1 MAAVRGLWKRH
12 DTLEVEDIRNVTVLK
27 RQLINGNHV
36 LEASINNKFR
46 EVIQQSCWLVVL
58 TESRACSGS

>member
-36 LEASINNKFR
+36 LEASISHKFR
-46 EVIQQSCWLVVL
+46 EVL
-58 TESRACSGS
+58 TENRACSRP